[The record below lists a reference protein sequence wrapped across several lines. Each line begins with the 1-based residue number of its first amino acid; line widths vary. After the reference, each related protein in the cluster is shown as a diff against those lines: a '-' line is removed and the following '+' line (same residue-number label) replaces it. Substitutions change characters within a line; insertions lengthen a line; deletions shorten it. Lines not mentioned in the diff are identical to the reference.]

1 MGKCIPWS
9 EVTVMNILQNI
20 SLLLFIFL
28 IVGCGKIRLTQ
39 ISKSSEA
46 LQLSVKQKDIIHP
59 KLKLIQDVLDDYD
72 FEKRQ
77 IESDLREYRI
87 MTQDRQLYRY
97 DGGLSTAQ
105 RQRRLSNVRIKVR
118 KFLTHRNVL
127 LKEIGKLLKEI
138 TNELSEEQRIVF
150 NNLKM
155 PELEIPRSLRRDPT
169 ADFRYIPRNPLGDKM
184 IGYGLLSLGLF

>member
-1 MGKCIPWS
+1 
-9 EVTVMNILQNI
+9 MNILQNI
-20 SLLLFIFL
+20 PIILFIL
-28 IVGCGKIRLTQ
+28 LTIGCGKVRLTQ
-39 ISKSSEA
+39 ISKSTEA
-46 LQLSVKQKDIIHP
+46 LQLTEKQKNIIHP

-77 IESDLREYRI
+77 IESDLREYRT

-127 LKEIGKLLKEI
+127 LKEIGKLLQEI
-138 TNELSEEQRIVF
+138 TNELTDEQRIVF
-150 NNLKM
+150 NELKL

-169 ADFRYIPRNPLGDKM
+169 ADFRYIPSNPLG
-184 IGYGLLSLGLF
+184 IR

>member
-1 MGKCIPWS
+1 MK
-9 EVTVMNILQNI
+9 ILQNI
-20 SLLLFIFL
+20 PILIFILLT
-28 IVGCGKIRLTQ
+28 VGCGKVRLTQ
-39 ISKSSEA
+39 ISKSTDA
-46 LQLSVKQKDIIHP
+46 LQLSDKQKDIIHP

-77 IESDLREYRI
+77 FESDLREYRI

-127 LKEIGKLLKEI
+127 LKEIGKLLQEI

-150 NNLKM
+150 NNLEM
-155 PELEIPRSLRRDPT
+155 PELDIPRSLRRDPT
-169 ADFRYIPRNPLGDKM
+169 SDFRYIPRNPLG
-184 IGYGLLSLGLF
+184 IR

>member
-1 MGKCIPWS
+1 MSHIFPVWIIS
-9 EVTVMNILQNI
+9 EVIDMNILQNM

-28 IVGCGKIRLTQ
+28 IVGCGKVRLTQ
-39 ISKSSEA
+39 ISKSTDA
-46 LQLSVKQKDIIHP
+46 LQLSDKQKDIIHP

-77 IESDLREYRI
+77 IESDLREYRV

-105 RQRRLSNVRIKVR
+105 RQRRLTNVRLKVR

-127 LKEIGKLLKEI
+127 LKEIGKLLQEI

-150 NNLKM
+150 NNLEM
-155 PELEIPRSLRRDPT
+155 PELDIPRSLRRDPT
-169 ADFRYIPRNPLGDKM
+169 ADFRYIPRNPMG
-184 IGYGLLSLGLF
+184 IR

>member
-1 MGKCIPWS
+1 
-9 EVTVMNILQNI
+9 MNILQNM
-20 SLLLFIFL
+20 SVLLFIL
-28 IVGCGKIRLTQ
+28 LTVGCGKVRLTQ
-39 ISKSSEA
+39 ISKSSDA
-46 LQLSVKQKDIIHP
+46 LQLTEKQQNIIHP

-77 IESDLREYRI
+77 LESDLREYRT

-127 LKEIGKLLKEI
+127 LKEIGKLLQEI
-138 TNELSEEQRIVF
+138 TNELTEEQRIVF
-150 NNLKM
+150 NKLTL
-155 PELEIPRSLRRDPT
+155 PELDIPRSLRRDPT
-169 ADFRYIPRNPLGDKM
+169 ADFRYIPRNPLG
-184 IGYGLLSLGLF
+184 IR